1 MRQYDMKDVVGRCD
15 GVGPR
20 HVHFVARTSTGGF
33 IAIMLGKLDI
43 SLQECIQAYHDLF
56 RSSFG

>member
-1 MRQYDMKDVVGRCD
+1 MKDVVGRCD

-20 HVHFVARTSTGGF
+20 DVHFVARTNTGGY
-33 IAIMLGKLDI
+33 IAIMLGKLGI

-56 RSSFG
+56 RSGFG